1 MRYFYIDEN
10 VRWHVFILSIIFDR
24 GAQFTSYLWRSFK
37 NSLGTQVKISTTF
50 YPQTDRKVQRTIH
63 TLEYMWRACVI
74 DFRGGWDDHLPLIE
88 FTHNNSYH
96 SNIVM
101 APLDALY
108 GRMYRFLVG

>member
-1 MRYFYIDEN
+1 MPCDF
-10 VRWHVFILSIIFDR
+10 LSIIFYR
-24 GAQFTSYLWRSFK
+24 RAQFTSYFWRSFK

-50 YPQTDRKVQRTIH
+50 YPQTDGQVERTIH

-74 DFRGGWDDHLPLIE
+74 YFRGSWDDHLPLIE
-88 FTHNNSYH
+88 FSHNNSYH

-108 GRMYRFLVG
+108 GRRYRFLVG